1 MAETKPIERIENYD
15 LLQTDLKA
23 YIRNEV
29 GIDLLEHEDPNR
41 PRFTEAD
48 LSLSPMAVMSSAFG
62 QSLDTNILDGKVAGE
77 YPAIVLLSFKAGQD
91 GVQSCKAVVPGL
103 HDNVGN
109 PFNAP
114 NEAERAEMI
123 SHFPTFSFNDPLAE
137 ASSPI
142 VPGSIIMVSFDNPQN
157 YWSSGA
163 IEKVI
168 RGKPKSLPEYA
179 KNLEGV
185 KELFDSAASW
195 VTGALMG
202 LVGGTPGGRP
212 VPFPPAPKTAW
223 EQLQT
228 HGTAGISKAPDGICV
243 AVAGG
248 TFQSGQWP
256 LFPVSGRLGQLDT
269 AREATS
275 IDIGCK
281 VGTPIYAA
289 ADGVILDTNDH
300 SDLCGGTVLVK
311 YTNPNKKQTYCHCS
325 EIPDVPKNHPIKR
338 GDVIGLTGGQPG
350 SPGAG
355 NTTAPHL
362 HISTGMKSVDFAKA
376 FGWDFSSK
384 NAGKTIVGKSSC
396 EGK

>member
-1 MAETKPIERIENYD
+1 MAETKPIERVENYD

-29 GIDLLEHEDPNR
+29 GIDLLEHEDPNL

-62 QSLDTNILDGKVAGE
+62 RSLDTNILDGKVTGE
-77 YPAIVLLSFKAGQD
+77 YPAIVLLAFKAGQD

-103 HDNVGN
+103 HDNIGN

-123 SHFPTFSFNDPLAE
+123 SHFPTFSFSDPMAE

-142 VPGSIIMVSFDNPQN
+142 VPGSVIMVSFDNPQN
-157 YWSSGA
+157 YWASGA

-168 RGKPKSLPEYA
+168 RGKPKVLPEYA
-179 KNLEGV
+179 ANLEGI
-185 KELFDSAASW
+185 KALFDDASKW
-195 VTGALMG
+195 VTGGLMSIG
-202 LVGGTPGGRP
+202 LVSGRP
-212 VPFPPAPKTAW
+212 MPFPNAPKTAW
-223 EQLQT
+223 EQLQAR
-228 HGTAGISKAPDGICV
+228 GTAAITKAPDGICV
-243 AVAGG
+243 PAAKGP
-248 TFQSGQWP
+248 TFPSGQWP
-256 LFPVSGRLGQLDT
+256 LFPVSGKLGQLDT

-275 IDIGCK
+275 IDITCP

-289 ADGVILDTNDH
+289 ADGVILDTNVH
-300 SDLCGGTVLVK
+300 SNLCGGTVVVK

-325 EIPDVPKNHPIKR
+325 ELPDVPKNHPIKR
-338 GDVIGLTGGQPG
+338 GDVIGLTGGKPG